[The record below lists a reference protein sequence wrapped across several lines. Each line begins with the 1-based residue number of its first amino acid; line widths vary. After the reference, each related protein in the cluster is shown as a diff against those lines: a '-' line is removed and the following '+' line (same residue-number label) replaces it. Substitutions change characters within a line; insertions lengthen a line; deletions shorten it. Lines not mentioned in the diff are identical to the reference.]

1 MRKIPNKN
9 IKKEKK
15 KKRKMKI
22 PNLRI
27 IGIEQGED

>member
-15 KKRKMKI
+15 MEDTVKSVV
-22 PNLRI
+22 
-27 IGIEQGED
+27 IETDHGSYQ